1 MDKMFDEF
9 MKSFEKLGYDNYEI
23 IEERLPPTIICHS
36 GPEVIG
42 LAVYGE
48 KEEIK

>member
-1 MDKMFDEF
+1 
-9 MKSFEKLGYDNYEI
+9 MKSFKKLEYNDYEI
-23 IEERLPPTIICHS
+23 IEYQLPPTIICHS